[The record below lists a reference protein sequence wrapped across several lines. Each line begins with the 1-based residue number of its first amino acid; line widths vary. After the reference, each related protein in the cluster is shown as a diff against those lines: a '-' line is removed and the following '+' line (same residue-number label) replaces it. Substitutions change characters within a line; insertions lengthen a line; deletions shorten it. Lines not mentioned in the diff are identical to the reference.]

1 MENNILS
8 VMLWGM
14 EVGRLY
20 WDAKLRCA
28 VFTYNRD
35 FVDKGLD
42 IAPLTASIH
51 SVRSRKGMPYWGNRE
66 KLYAGLPEFIAD
78 SLPDHWGN
86 TVFDK
91 WAAQQKIPRSTLTP
105 VDRLS
110 YIGKRSMGALEFVP
124 AYLKKDDAFPV
135 ELSALYRFAE
145 QQFLEKQSRHYSM
158 GDDLMLQ
165 SLYKVGTSAGGRRPK
180 AIIAIHRETGEICS
194 GQSFLPEG
202 YTYCIVKFNEN
213 MDYPSV
219 NVEKAYYDMALAVGI
234 TMMPSS
240 LIEVEGKQHFLTERF
255 DRKGN
260 EKIHIQTLAAM
271 DPLAS
276 TYEELFVTCRKLQLP
291 VSQQNEQFRR
301 LAFNVMACNVDDHT
315 KNFAFMMNREGAWSI
330 TPAYDLTFSVDC
342 SAPSYCN
349 RHTMTVNGKDEHI
362 TKEDLIY
369 FAKINGIR
377 GGEKI
382 LSEVKEAVMHF
393 EAFGKDAGVSDKWID
408 RIFSEIRKRVELF

>member
-20 WDAKLRCA
+20 WDARLRCA
-28 VFTYNRD
+28 VFAYNKE

-42 IAPLTASIH
+42 VAPLTASIH
-51 SVRSRKGMPYWGNRE
+51 NVRSQRGMPYWRNKE

-86 TVFDK
+86 TVFDQ
-91 WAAQQKIPRSTLTP
+91 WAVQQGIPRSTLTP

-110 YIGKRSMGALEFVP
+110 YIGKRSMGALEFMP
-124 AYLKKDDAFPV
+124 AYIKKDDAFSV
-135 ELSALYRFAE
+135 KLSELYKFAGR
-145 QQFLEKQSRHYSM
+145 QFLEKQSQHYNM
-158 GDDLMLQ
+158 EDDLMLQ
-165 SLYKVGTSAGGRRPK
+165 NLYKVGTSAGGRRPK
-180 AIIAIHRETGEICS
+180 AIIAINRETGEICS
-194 GQSFLPEG
+194 GQSVLPEG
-202 YTYCIVKFNEN
+202 YTCYIIKFNEN
-213 MDYPSV
+213 TDYPSV
-219 NVEKAYYDMALAVGI
+219 HVEKAYYDMALAAGI

-240 LIEVEGKQHFLTERF
+240 LIEVEGRQHFLTERF

-276 TYEELFVTCRKLQLP
+276 TYEELFAVCRKLQLP
-291 VSQQNEQFRR
+291 VSRQNEQFRR

-315 KNFAFMMNREGAWSI
+315 KNFAFMMDREGRWDI

-342 SAPSYCN
+342 SAPAYCN
-349 RHTMTVNGKDEHI
+349 RHTMTVNGKDERI

-369 FAKINGIR
+369 FARMNGIR
-377 GGEKI
+377 GAEKI
-382 LSEVKEAVMHF
+382 LSQVKGAVMRF
-393 EAFGKDAGVSDKWID
+393 EEFGRNVGIPDKWIE
-408 RIFSEIRKRVELF
+408 RISSEIRKRTGLF